1 MPARRGVA
9 RARSGAYLP
18 LMARALPFIKMHGLG
33 NDFVVIDAREEALD
47 LSPEAIQR
55 LADRHRG
62 VGFDQLV
69 AIAPSEH
76 ADARLVFYNADGSEA
91 GACGNGTRCASR
103 LLMLEGD
110 RTELL
115 LETRAGTLRARRRPD
130 GLLSVDMGRPMLDWR
145 DVPLARA
152 CDTLEVPLGHPE
164 LPDPTC
170 TSMGNPHA
178 TFFVDAVERLDVARL
193 GAELERHPMFPE
205 RANIGFATVL
215 DRATIRLRVF
225 ERGAGLT
232 LACGSGACA
241 AMVAARRRGLVGDRA
256 TVLLDGGP
264 LEVAW
269 DGKGEVTLTGPA
281 AIVFEGRLAPE
292 LFES

>member
-1 MPARRGVA
+1 M
-9 RARSGAYLP
+9 ARSLA
-18 LMARALPFIKMHGLG
+18 FTKMHGLG
-33 NDFVVIDAREEALD
+33 NDFLVVDTREESLE

-69 AIAPSEH
+69 AIAPSAT

-91 GACGNGTRCASR
+91 GACGNGTRCAVR

-110 RTELL
+110 REEIL
-115 LETRAGTLRARRRPD
+115 LETRGGRLKGRRRPD
-130 GLLSVDMGRPMLDWR
+130 GLVSVEMGTPGLDWR
-145 DVPLARA
+145 DVPLAVP
-152 CDTLEVPLGHPE
+152 CDTLEVPLDHRG
-164 LPDPTC
+164 LPRPVATG
-170 TSMGNPHA
+170 MGNPHA
-178 TFFVDAVERLDVARL
+178 TFFVAEVEALDVARL
-193 GAELERHPMFPE
+193 GAELERHPIFPE
-205 RANIGFATVL
+205 RANIGFAAPAGRDML
-215 DRATIRLRVF
+215 RLRVF

-256 TVLLDGGP
+256 TLLLDGGP

-269 DGKGEVTLTGPA
+269 DGAGPVVLTGPTA
-281 AIVFEGRLAPE
+281 LVYEGRVSAE
-292 LFES
+292 LLQG

>member
-1 MPARRGVA
+1 
-9 RARSGAYLP
+9 
-18 LMARALPFIKMHGLG
+18 MARALAFTKMHGLG
-33 NDFVVIDAREEALD
+33 NDFVVIDAREETLD

-69 AIAPSEH
+69 AITPSTV
-76 ADARLVFYNADGSEA
+76 ADARLLFFNADGSEA

-110 RTELL
+110 RVELL
-115 LETRAGTLRARRRPD
+115 LETRAGLLKARRRPD
-130 GLLSVDMGRPMLDWR
+130 GLVSVDMGPPRLDWR
-145 DVPLARA
+145 HVPLARA
-152 CDTLEVPLGHPE
+152 CDTARVPLDHPL
-164 LPDPTC
+164 LPPPAC
-170 TSMGNPHA
+170 ASMGNPHA
-178 TFFVDAVERLDVARL
+178 TFFVDDVERLDVARL

-215 DRATIRLRVF
+215 DRSTLRLRVF
-225 ERGAGLT
+225 ERGVGVT
-232 LACGSGACA
+232 LACGSAACA
-241 AMVAARRRGLVGDRA
+241 ALVGARRRGLVGDVA

-269 DGKGEVTLTGPA
+269 DGTGGVTLTGPA
-281 AIVFEGRLAPE
+281 AFVFEGRLAAE
-292 LFES
+292 LLAR